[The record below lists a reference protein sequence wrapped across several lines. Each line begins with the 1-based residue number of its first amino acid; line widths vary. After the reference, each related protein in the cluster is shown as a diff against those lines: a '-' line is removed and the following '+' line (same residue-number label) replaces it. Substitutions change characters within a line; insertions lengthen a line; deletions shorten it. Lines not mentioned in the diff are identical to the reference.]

1 MGWNEFV
8 TSFVEQQRLQWH
20 FCQWDLSGVCVGSC
34 ARPGGVPRSWRWG
47 KGSLVCVCSHGAAF
61 QARIILYRQHP
72 HNTAGTSKS
81 AQSIFHSFMALLHVS
96 TTRSIYRKSVGAAH
110 CSRAGRGPPEEG
122 VGAATA
128 NCDIWVAGCHWVLCA
143 VLGAAPMWVHGLGC
157 SWLESFP
164 AAPNALLSG
173 FSSSPCFRTF
183 CGMLFIA
190 ATTTSFNLEFYYSQR
205 RLLKAAAPLSPLAQ
219 PHELIVSNHPRSKM
233 SLLSSPLENATSCSY
248 FLLNEKG
255 KMKS

>member
-128 NCDIWVAGCHWVLCA
+128 NCDIWVAGWS
-143 VLGAAPMWVHGLGC
+143 LGALCCAGSCPYVGPWVGVLVAGVLP
-157 SWLESFP
+157 SSPQRFAFWIQ
-164 AAPNALLSG
+164 LLSVLQD
-173 FSSSPCFRTF
+173 FLWNAIHCS
-183 CGMLFIA
+183 
-190 ATTTSFNLEFYYSQR
+190 
-205 RLLKAAAPLSPLAQ
+205 
-219 PHELIVSNHPRSKM
+219 HNHK
-233 SLLSSPLENATSCSY
+233 
-248 FLLNEKG
+248 F
-255 KMKS
+255 